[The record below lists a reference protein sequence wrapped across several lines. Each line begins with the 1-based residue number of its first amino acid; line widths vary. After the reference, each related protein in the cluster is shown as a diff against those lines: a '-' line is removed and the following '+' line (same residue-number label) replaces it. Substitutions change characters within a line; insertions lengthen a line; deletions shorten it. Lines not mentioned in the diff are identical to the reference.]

1 MILRHAGGWKA
12 AIAAPTWMLALL
24 FAAPAAGDWLVLRD
38 GSRLETAG
46 PWEVKGRQIVFT
58 RPGGA
63 LSAVR
68 LADVDLDA
76 SNEATRAANA
86 EPAAAS
92 EQPAETESRRRRPVL
107 VLTDETLGGAGSG
120 VLDDSEI
127 VPEVDE
133 TPEGDETED
142 DASLDGEEAEDD
154 ASETSDSATDPVYIV
169 SWSEQESTAIDG
181 LEIVGKVRN
190 RGRDVAADIRVQVKA
205 SDEDGSPFVDTR
217 AFLQKSSLAPGHTTT
232 FRALLPGI
240 YALLEDPTF
249 DVTSEG
255 FTMQLVTESED
266 EEGEEADGGEAGG
279 VLGVD
284 GYDDFPAPNRLVGD
298 DELGDYDEVGDDD
311 EFGDDDDDE
320 TEELADETE
329 GSG

>member
-1 MILRHAGGWKA
+1 MILRRVANWRVA
-12 AIAAPTWMLALL
+12 TAAPAWMLALW
-24 FAAPAAGDWLVLRD
+24 FAVPAAGDWLVLRD

-68 LADVDLDA
+68 LADVDLEA
-76 SNEATRAANA
+76 SNKATQAANA
-86 EPAAAS
+86 EPSAVS
-92 EQPAETESRRRRPVL
+92 EQPAETRSQRRRPVL
-107 VLTDETLGGAGSG
+107 VLTDETIGSSDSGAQEGG
-120 VLDDSEI
+120 EI
-127 VPEVDE
+127 ALEDDE
-133 TPEGDETED
+133 TVEGEETED
-142 DASLDGEEAEDD
+142 EASADDEDAEGDASTE
-154 ASETSDSATDPVYIV
+154 SDSAKEPVYVV
-169 SWSEQESTAIDG
+169 SWSEQESSAIDG

-190 RGRDVAADIRVQVKA
+190 RGRDVAADIRIQVKA

-266 EEGEEADGGEAGG
+266 EDGDEAGG
-279 VLGVD
+279 DAIDGDLGVD
-284 GYDDFPAPNRLVGD
+284 
-298 DELGDYDEVGDDD
+298 DYGEFAEPDGLGDDD
-311 EFGDDDDDE
+311 EFGDYDE
-320 TEELADETE
+320 PQELADEIE